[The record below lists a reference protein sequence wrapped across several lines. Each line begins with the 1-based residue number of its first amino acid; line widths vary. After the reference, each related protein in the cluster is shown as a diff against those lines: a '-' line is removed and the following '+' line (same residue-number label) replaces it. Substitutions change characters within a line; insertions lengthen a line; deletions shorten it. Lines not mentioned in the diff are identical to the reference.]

1 MIGTGEAA
9 TRLGVSTARVRAL
22 LEAGA
27 LRGAKIG
34 RTWAVD
40 ETSVAARLASPARP
54 GRPRREGAAPPA
66 MPGSAAPEE
75 LHRLYDGCKEQL
87 AGSFGADV
95 IRTARTPEEAR
106 FYMAVASFFL
116 QERQRALIDE
126 GVF

>member
-1 MIGTGEAA
+1 MISTGEAA
-9 TRLGVSTARVRAL
+9 ARLGVSAARVRAL
-22 LEAGA
+22 LEAGT

-40 ETSVAARLASPARP
+40 EASVDARLASPARP
-54 GRPRREGAAPPA
+54 GRPRREGANPPQEPA
-66 MPGSAAPEE
+66 TTDPEA
-75 LHRLYDGCKEQL
+75 LQRLYDGCREQL

-95 IRTARTPEEAR
+95 IHAARTPEEAR

-116 QERQRALIDE
+116 QERQRELIDE